1 MLHSAR
7 ALARLSCAGCS
18 SDHAATHFPQ
28 VANVDF
34 SYFEESPMAA
44 RARLAGFSD
53 GERDEELE
61 FMETAA
67 LEEARLDEL
76 LGELLD

>member
-1 MLHSAR
+1 
-7 ALARLSCAGCS
+7 
-18 SDHAATHFPQ
+18 
-28 VANVDF
+28 
-34 SYFEESPMAA
+34 MAA

-76 LGELLD
+76 LGELLDSDGDVKTF